1 VNERQTAIGK
11 TRRISGWVVIARA
24 LASFRR
30 EATLAT
36 TLTIDGRFAGEENAR
51 IELGWLL
58 TATTDV
64 ARRGRCAKQKREA
77 CERELVPVLAN
88 APQKPRD
95 DASSSIGA
103 PHLSTS

>member
-11 TRRISGWVVIARA
+11 TRRIGDRVVIARV

-36 TLTIDGRFAGEENAR
+36 TLTIDGRFAGEENAW

-64 ARRGRCAKQKREA
+64 TRRGRRAKQKREA

-88 APQKPRD
+88 APQKPN
-95 DASSSIGA
+95 ASSSIGA
-103 PHLSTS
+103 RHLSTS